1 MCIYSLCCL
10 FAAFFLLCDFE
21 YLIGNDGF
29 MGAGKKILI
38 HEAIIFDFIAICTDS
53 FLKLR

>member
-29 MGAGKKILI
+29 MGAGEKILI
-38 HEAIIFDFIAICTDS
+38 HEAIIF
-53 FLKLR
+53 